1 VSFNSSPSIIAAVAA
16 PAVLLNVVDEIQKE
30 EPVDEDANAG
40 REDDEELADGD
51 EDIEADYDE
60 FEYYD

>member
-30 EPVDEDANAG
+30 EPLDEDANAG
-40 REDDEELADGD
+40 REDDGD